1 MKVLVTGGGGF
12 LGSAISRQLL
22 ARGDEVIALQRRAA
36 DVLAERGAEIVQ
48 GDICDLPLLLA
59 TAKGCDAIIHT
70 AGKAG
75 VWGNYADYHRIN
87 VLGTEQV
94 IQTCRKLA
102 IPILVHTSSPS
113 ITHCGKDI
121 EGEDESGPVATRFLS
136 PYPATKA
143 AAEKLVLEANGPQLL
158 TTALRPHLIWG
169 PDDPHIIPH
178 LVSSVRNG
186 KLALPG
192 ADKVI
197 DTVFVENAARAH
209 VLALDELRGSARCAG
224 KPYYISND
232 QPMRQDEIIP
242 LLLDAI
248 GIQAEVRPISPRLAR
263 TAGAVCETLWKLLRL
278 ESEPP
283 ITRFTADQLST
294 SHWYDIGAA
303 KRDFNYHAEISIAE
317 GLELL
322 RNSRAAQQADSV
334 AC

>member
-1 MKVLVTGGGGF
+1 MKILVTGGGGF

-22 ARGDEVIALQRRAA
+22 ARGDQVVALQRRAA
-36 DVLAERGAEIVQ
+36 GELAQLGAETIR

-59 TAKGCDAIIHT
+59 SAKGCDAIIHT

-75 VWGNYADYHRIN
+75 VWGKYADYHRIN

-94 IQTCRKLA
+94 LQTCRKLA
-102 IPILVHTSSPS
+102 IPNLVHTSSPS

-121 EGEDESGPVATRFLS
+121 EGEDESGPIATKFLS

-143 AAEKLVLEANGPQLL
+143 AAEQLVLAANSGQLR

-169 PDDPHIIPH
+169 PGDPHILPH
-178 LVSSVRNG
+178 LAASVRKG

-209 VLALDELRGSARCAG
+209 VLALDELRGRGRCAG
-224 KPYYISND
+224 RPYYISND

-248 GIQAEVRPISPRLAR
+248 GIQAEIRPISPGLAR
-263 TAGAVCETLWKLLRL
+263 AAGAVCETIWKLLHIQ
-278 ESEPP
+278 SEPP
-283 ITRFTADQLST
+283 VTRFTADQLST
-294 SHWYDIGAA
+294 SHWYNISAA
-303 KRDFNYHAEISIAE
+303 KRDLGYQAEISIAVGME
-317 GLELL
+317 RL
-322 RNSRAAQQADSV
+322 RKWHFQSSDERR
-334 AC
+334 

>member
-1 MKVLVTGGGGF
+1 MKILVTGGGGF

-22 ARGDEVIALQRRAA
+22 ARGDQVVALQRRAA
-36 DVLAERGAEIVQ
+36 DELAHQGAEIVR

-59 TAKGCDAIIHT
+59 SARGCDAIIHT

-87 VLGTEQV
+87 VIGTEQV
-94 IQTCRKLA
+94 LQTCRKLA

-121 EGEDESGPVATRFLS
+121 EGEDESGPVATEFLS

-143 AAEKLVLEANGPQLL
+143 AAEHLVLAANSEQLM

-169 PDDPHIIPH
+169 PGDPHILPH
-178 LVSSVRNG
+178 LAASVRKG

-209 VLALDELRGSARCAG
+209 VLALDELAGSGSGMRRCAG
-224 KPYYISND
+224 RSYYISND

-242 LLLDAI
+242 MLLDAV
-248 GIQAEVRPISPRLAR
+248 GIHAVVRPIPPGLAR
-263 TAGAVCETLWKLLRL
+263 TAGAVCETVWKLLRIK
-278 ESEPP
+278 SEPP
-283 ITRFTADQLST
+283 VTRFTAEQLST
-294 SHWYDIGAA
+294 SHWYDISAA
-303 KRDFNYHAEISIAE
+303 KRDLGYRAEISIAE
-317 GLELL
+317 GLEIL
-322 RNSRAAQQADSV
+322 RERSKKL
-334 AC
+334 

>member
-22 ARGDEVIALQRRAA
+22 ARGDVVIALQRRAA
-36 DVLAERGAEIVQ
+36 DELAQQGAEIVQ

-59 TAKGCDAIIHT
+59 SAKGCDAIIHT

-75 VWGNYADYHRIN
+75 VWGRYEDYHRIN
-87 VLGTEQV
+87 VVGTEQIV
-94 IQTCRKLA
+94 QTCRKLA

-113 ITHCGKDI
+113 ITHRGKDI
-121 EGEDESGPVATRFLS
+121 EGEDESGPVATKFLS

-143 AAEKLVLEANGPQLL
+143 AAEQRVLAANCEALM

-169 PDDPHIIPH
+169 PNDPHILPH
-178 LVSSVRNG
+178 LAASVRRG
-186 KLALPG
+186 KLRLPG

-197 DTVFVENAARAH
+197 DTVFVENAALAH
-209 VLALDELRGSARCAG
+209 VLALDELTGRGRCAG
-224 KPYYISND
+224 RPYYISND

-248 GIQAEVRPISPRLAR
+248 GIQAEVLPISPRVAR

-278 ESEPP
+278 RSEPP

-294 SHWYDIGAA
+294 SHWYNINAA
-303 KRDFNYHAEISIAE
+303 KREFGYHAGISIAE

-322 RNSRAAQQADSV
+322 RNSRAA
-334 AC
+334 

>member
-1 MKVLVTGGGGF
+1 MKILVTGGGGF

-22 ARGDEVIALQRRAA
+22 ARGDRVVALQRRAA
-36 DVLAERGAEIVQ
+36 DDLAQRGAEIVR

-59 TAKGCDAIIHT
+59 SAKGCDAIIHT

-75 VWGNYADYHRIN
+75 VWGKFADYHRIN

-94 IQTCRKLA
+94 LQTCRKLA
-102 IPILVHTSSPS
+102 IPYLVHTSSPS
-113 ITHCGKDI
+113 ITHVGKDI
-121 EGEDESGPVATRFLS
+121 EGDDESMPVATKFLS

-143 AAEKLVLEANGPQLL
+143 AAEQLVLAANSEQLR

-169 PDDPHIIPH
+169 PGDPHILPH
-178 LVSSVRNG
+178 LAASVRKG

-209 VLALDELRGSARCAG
+209 VLALDELQGRGRCAG
-224 KPYYISND
+224 RPYYISND

-248 GIQAEVRPISPRLAR
+248 GIQAEIRPISPGLAR
-263 TAGAVCETLWKLLRL
+263 AAGAFCETAWKLLGIQ
-278 ESEPP
+278 SEPP

-294 SHWYDIGAA
+294 SHWYNITASQ
-303 KRDFNYHAEISIAE
+303 RDFGYQPEFTIAQ
-317 GLELL
+317 GLERL
-322 RNSRAAQQADSV
+322 RQWHFQSSDERR
-334 AC
+334 